1 MSASAQPE
9 KLASAFAAER
19 ERFRTLFRKYREHW
33 LNEFFDLSLNGPS
46 HRMRWIVA
54 LFIVV
59 ALINIFA
66 NITSILSHLKV
77 LLPAILRSE
86 MGQIN
91 PVQESLFFVSLAGY
105 LLIPFFVS
113 GYYALEMAADYL
125 TDIFELK
132 NVDTARTFIQQL
144 SLHGG
149 GHAIRVRGGK
159 IVDEDLES
167 PVIKIGGPGR
177 VVVEFDSAVVFERPD
192 GTPHVI
198 GPNKRSDGNSEDDEF
213 EIKDIAV
220 LDGFER
226 FREAIDLR
234 DHYIGN
240 PSGEGMIIKSLSLDG
255 LPVSAADVR
264 AVYSV
269 RRNENK
275 SSKQTPSK
283 ELPYPYV
290 NKAIE
295 DIVYQS
301 SARVLTEGPNPSDQP
316 SVWTSTVQS
325 LIHSAISEFMSENN
339 LSEYLAS
346 FGAPEV
352 ELAESQERTIQF
364 QRFEITA
371 DASTTAKLPDIAQPK
386 FRPRTELSSV
396 FSQVSDRFTKRANEC
411 GVDLH
416 WIGVGTW
423 KIPNKIASDIISGQH
438 VQAWQINR
446 ENISRGSEDSLKSVF
461 NEAYLDQKLRL
472 IQNVPLA
479 VYKFNEKEK
488 NKNGARALMMAYWDL
503 LGEAADIYYN
513 ASDPLPRELEEAIK
527 KVEDIIFRDQH
538 YIGSRPTKLRDAPV
552 EAEEK
557 RPPAPS
563 TYNEAKLYPKL
574 LRLLD
579 GDYKKAEW
587 LIEYEV
593 QKVPGSSREQII
605 QYLLDH
611 PELCNI

>member
-1 MSASAQPE
+1 
-9 KLASAFAAER
+9 
-19 ERFRTLFRKYREHW
+19 
-33 LNEFFDLSLNGPS
+33 
-46 HRMRWIVA
+46 MRWIVA

-86 MGQIN
+86 MGRIN
-91 PVQESLFFVSLAGY
+91 LVQESLFFISLAGY
-105 LLIPFFVS
+105 LLIPFFVT

-125 TDIFELK
+125 ADIFELK
-132 NVDTARTFIQQL
+132 HVDTARIFIQQL

-167 PVIKIGGPGR
+167 PLIKIGGPGR
-177 VVVEFDSAVVFERPD
+177 VVVEFDSAVLFERPD

-198 GPNKRSDGNSEDDEF
+198 GPNKRSDGNSEEDEF
-213 EIKDIAV
+213 ETIDIAV

-240 PSGEGMIIKSLSLDG
+240 PSGEGMTIKSLSLDG

-275 SSKQTPSK
+275 SNKQTPSK

-290 NKAIE
+290 NKAIK

-301 SARVLTEGPNPSDQP
+301 SARVLIEGPNPSDRP
-316 SVWTSTVQS
+316 SVWTSTIQT
-325 LIHSAISEFMSENN
+325 LIRAAIGEFMSENN

-364 QRFEITA
+364 QRFEVTA
-371 DASTTAKLPDIAQPK
+371 NTTATTNPPVISRPK
-386 FRPRTELSSV
+386 FHPRTELSNV
-396 FSQVSDRFTKRANEC
+396 FSRVSDRFTRRAYER

-423 KIPNKIASDIISGQH
+423 KIPDKIASDIISGQH
-438 VQAWQINR
+438 IQAWQLNR
-446 ENISRGSEDSLKSVF
+446 ENILRGGEDSLKSVF
-461 NEAYLDQKLRL
+461 NDTYLDQKLHL

-479 VYKFNEKEK
+479 AYKLNEKEK
-488 NKNGARALMMAYWDL
+488 NKKGVRALMMAYWDL

-527 KVEDIIFRDQH
+527 KVEDIIFRHQH
-538 YIGSRPTKLRDAPV
+538 YIGNRPTKLRDAPA

-563 TYNEAKLYPKL
+563 TYNEARLYPKL
-574 LRLLD
+574 LHLLD

-587 LIEYEV
+587 LIEYEI
-593 QKVPGSSREQII
+593 QKVPGSSREQIM
-605 QYLLDH
+605 QYLLEH